1 MSGQP
6 LNYRRS
12 LLPVLLCAVV
22 IALLLAHAPIRDAL
36 SNAWSMM
43 RHAEQDELR
52 AWVRELGAWGPAL
65 LILAMCLQMF
75 FAVVPSALLIS
86 VAALSYA
93 PVAGVLLAMLAVA
106 VAAVL
111 GYALGHWLSEQL
123 LRRWLS
129 LRMQSQLQAHGRRYG
144 LWLVFIARLNPAL
157 SNDLISFAAGAAR
170 LPFWSYLAATLAG
183 TAPLAILIVIIG
195 GHSESLSRAL
205 LLISG
210 IGLTAL
216 ITQICWDWHQRHK
229 KRSAAASRGAG

>member
-1 MSGQP
+1 MLRQ
-6 LNYRRS
+6 LLYRWRS
-12 LLPVLLCAVV
+12 FIVLLLCAVV
-22 IALLLAHAPIRDAL
+22 IALLWAHAPIRDAL

-43 RHAEQDELR
+43 RHAEQAELR

-86 VAALSYA
+86 LAALSYA

-111 GYALGHWLSEQL
+111 GYALGHWLSERL

-129 LRMQSQLQAHGRRYG
+129 QRTQNQLQAHGRRYG

-170 LPFWSYLAATLAG
+170 LPFWPYLAATLAG
-183 TAPLAILIVIIG
+183 TAALAILIVIIG
-195 GHSESLSRAL
+195 EHSESLSRAL
-205 LLISG
+205 ILISAL
-210 IGLTAL
+210 GLAAL
-216 ITQICWDWHQRHK
+216 VAQVGRDWHQRRK
-229 KRSAAASRGAG
+229 KRSAAARNGSG